1 MKICLIFFS
10 PTNNTA
16 QIADV
21 IKEVL
26 VERSIGVDLHDI
38 TPYAERQKKFDL
50 QDYDAFFFGFP
61 IHVQRVPSIIRDWI
75 HTLNGG
81 GKFCSIFFTYGGV
94 TTGIAHYDT
103 KRRLESQN
111 FQIISTAEFLGKHTF
126 NLGGWNL
133 MPDRPNEKD
142 FSVARVYTIKTLE
155 KIISH
160 NTQMIEFE
168 EPKITEKQLN
178 RLDKV
183 PKGGMTPPSRKGKAC
198 CMCLK
203 CEIECPNNA
212 MDANAGISN
221 GEKCIRC
228 LRCVFICPDNVL
240 EINDMRPA
248 YSVIVN
254 AENTPEKLAK
264 KESKYYL

>member
-221 GEKCIRC
+221 GKKCIRC